1 MSEIVEAKKKLY
13 GLLLNLSNPTDKE
26 IDIMYELS
34 MDADIRKVL
43 QQNLKTKER

>member
-43 QQNLKTKER
+43 QRKL

>member
-26 IDIMYELS
+26 IDIMNENNVDLYAVE
-34 MDADIRKVL
+34 
-43 QQNLKTKER
+43 